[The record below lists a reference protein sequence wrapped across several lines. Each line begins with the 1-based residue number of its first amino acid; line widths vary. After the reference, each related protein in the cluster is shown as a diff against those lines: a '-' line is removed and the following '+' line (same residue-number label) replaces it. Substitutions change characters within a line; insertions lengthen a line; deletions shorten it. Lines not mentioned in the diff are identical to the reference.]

1 VKKVLVMALILG
13 LSIVFMAGCG
23 KKEEP
28 ASALDSLTKK
38 AANVASDANVVADK
52 AAADLKSTVAKADA
66 KATADKAAAD
76 AKATAAKADAKA
88 AADKAAADAKAA
100 ADKAAAAAKALPK

>member
-1 VKKVLVMALILG
+1 MKKVLVMALILG

-28 ASALDSLTKK
+28 AGALDSLTKK
-38 AANVASDANVVADK
+38 AANVASDASVVADK
-52 AAADLKSTVAKADA
+52 AT
-66 KATADKAAAD
+66 AD

-100 ADKAAAAAKALPK
+100 ADKAAAAKALPK